1 MLFNITQV
9 VAIAIAAAMIPANGE
24 SATLIVI
31 ATVLYLVGMV
41 GFEAVTRRGT
51 VRAG

>member
-1 MLFNITQV
+1 

-41 GFEAVTRRGT
+41 GFEAVTRRGA
-51 VRAG
+51 VRTG